1 MIMMILKVQD
11 ERRRDWLEKN
21 WFLVCGDMFDVD
33 DPQIENASKPRNL
46 ACASC
51 NIAFR
56 DKYWSSEH
64 RDISKI
70 LKYFLYS

>member
-1 MIMMILKVQD
+1 
-11 ERRRDWLEKN
+11 
-21 WFLVCGDMFDVD
+21 MFDVD

-46 ACASC
+46 AFASC

-56 DKYWSSEH
+56 DKYRSSEH

>member
-1 MIMMILKVQD
+1 
-11 ERRRDWLEKN
+11 
-21 WFLVCGDMFDVD
+21 MFDVD

-56 DKYWSSEH
+56 DKYRSS
-64 RDISKI
+64 DYTGTSVK
-70 LKYFLYS
+70 F

>member
-1 MIMMILKVQD
+1 
-11 ERRRDWLEKN
+11 
-21 WFLVCGDMFDVD
+21 MFDVD

-56 DKYWSSEH
+56 DKYIGAVSTGTSV
-64 RDISKI
+64 K
-70 LKYFLYS
+70 F